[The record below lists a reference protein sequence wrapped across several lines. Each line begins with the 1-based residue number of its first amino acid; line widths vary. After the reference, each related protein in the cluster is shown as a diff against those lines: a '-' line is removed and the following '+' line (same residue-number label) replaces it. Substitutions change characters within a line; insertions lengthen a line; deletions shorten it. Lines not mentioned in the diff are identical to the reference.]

1 MNETHVSFSSL
12 FQIGNLSSKTRAV
25 RVKNVL
31 TSQEDTIEVPT
42 EETIAEIRERSV
54 GKPRRF

>member
-1 MNETHVSFSSL
+1 M

-54 GKPRRF
+54 GEPRRF